1 MKNLLFSIFIL
12 LISVNIYSQTCEERE
27 GKLLEAMGSFSA
39 AAMYNTYGA
48 IGSIAD
54 GFGGEVYKAEMVTSL
69 LNAQIA
75 LCGNLIK
82 VMDSLKTGKIL
93 TAQSDQNYSTDVIAI
108 LKGLKNQASF
118 FLDYVKDK
126 AQQKMDDYSA
136 QRDKNWKDLCKLM
149 GMEE

>member
-1 MKNLLFSIFIL
+1 MKNLLFSIGIL
-12 LISVNIYSQTCEERE
+12 LISVNIYSQNCEERE